1 MELLRTLHLGGRR
14 QLPIVLQAEYS
25 ECGLACLAM
34 VAAYHG
40 QQESLLHLRERFQT
54 SQHGVN
60 LHHLMMMARR
70 FCLTSR
76 ALRCE
81 IDEICKLELPVIIH
95 WDFNHFVVVARASR
109 TSITI
114 HDPAL
119 GQRKYSLAAAARHFT
134 GIALELTP
142 DAQFKA
148 TDSAAKLSLRQFLGN
163 LPGMVPILAQILF
176 LSVILQFVAL
186 ASPFY
191 MQLVVD
197 DVLVKQDVDLLIL
210 LATGFLAITLISLI
224 TQAIRGWTNI
234 YLTNQ
239 LSLKFGSRLFHR
251 LLSLKGDYFMK
262 RHLGDVVS
270 RFASLRPVQEFLTSS
285 AITVLLDSVMALSTL
300 TMILIYSPLLAGVV
314 VLALLLY
321 LVSQMAFYLPT
332 RNRSHEQITA
342 NAKLDS
348 NFMESIRSISAIK
361 RFGAEQQRESEWQ
374 NRFNEVINANIRL
387 SWLSLAR
394 DILNNGISGI
404 SQILVIFLGAK
415 QVLSGQMSIGMLYA
429 FMAYRSHL
437 VSAATSLV
445 NELIRF
451 LMLSLHLERLS
462 DIQLAAADTPPPMQA
477 APAISGRIRLDGV
490 GFRHTD
496 DQPWI
501 LQQIKLDI
509 QPADRLCIL
518 GPSGCGKSTLLNVMQ
533 NLLPASRGEI
543 YIDELPLSGAGS
555 SALRTHSASVMQGE
569 ALLSGSILSNIAFN
583 DPEFD
588 YERVESA
595 ARLAMIHDDIMTMAM
610 GYESLIGDMGTILSA
625 GQQSRV
631 LIARALYHRPKI
643 LFLDECTAHLDEA
656 TEAQVMQSIIDLEIT
671 CIFVTHNT
679 RLTRHATAVLHLTP
693 RGYQLASSNP

>member
-142 DAQFKA
+142 DAQFKT

-239 LSLKFGSRLFHR
+239 LSLKFGSRFFHR

-462 DIQLAAADTPPPMQA
+462 DIQLAAADAPPSMQA

-501 LQQIKLDI
+501 LQHIKLDI

-518 GPSGCGKSTLLNVMQ
+518 GPSGCGKTTLLNVMQ
-533 NLLPASRGEI
+533 NLLPASHGEI

-595 ARLAMIHDDIMTMAM
+595 ARLAMIHDDIVAMAM

-631 LIARALYHRPKI
+631 LIARALYRRPKI

-656 TEAQVMQSIIDLEIT
+656 TEAQVMQGIIDLKIT

-679 RLTRHATAVLHLTP
+679 RLTHYATAVLHLTP
-693 RGYQLASSNP
+693 SGYPLVSGNP

>member
-1 MELLRTLHLGGRR
+1 
-14 QLPIVLQAEYS
+14 
-25 ECGLACLAM
+25 
-34 VAAYHG
+34 
-40 QQESLLHLRERFQT
+40 
-54 SQHGVN
+54 
-60 LHHLMMMARR
+60 
-70 FCLTSR
+70 
-76 ALRCE
+76 
-81 IDEICKLELPVIIH
+81 
-95 WDFNHFVVVARASR
+95 
-109 TSITI
+109 
-114 HDPAL
+114 
-119 GQRKYSLAAAARHFT
+119 
-134 GIALELTP
+134 
-142 DAQFKA
+142 
-148 TDSAAKLSLRQFLGN
+148 
-163 LPGMVPILAQILF
+163 
-176 LSVILQFVAL
+176 
-186 ASPFY
+186 
-191 MQLVVD
+191 
-197 DVLVKQDVDLLIL
+197 
-210 LATGFLAITLISLI
+210 
-224 TQAIRGWTNI
+224 
-234 YLTNQ
+234 
-239 LSLKFGSRLFHR
+239 
-251 LLSLKGDYFMK
+251 
-262 RHLGDVVS
+262 
-270 RFASLRPVQEFLTSS
+270 
-285 AITVLLDSVMALSTL
+285 
-300 TMILIYSPLLAGVV
+300 
-314 VLALLLY
+314 
-321 LVSQMAFYLPT
+321 
-332 RNRSHEQITA
+332 
-342 NAKLDS
+342 
-348 NFMESIRSISAIK
+348 
-361 RFGAEQQRESEWQ
+361 
-374 NRFNEVINANIRL
+374 
-387 SWLSLAR
+387 
-394 DILNNGISGI
+394 
-404 SQILVIFLGAK
+404 
-415 QVLSGQMSIGMLYA
+415 
-429 FMAYRSHL
+429 
-437 VSAATSLV
+437 
-445 NELIRF
+445 
-451 LMLSLHLERLS
+451 MLSLHLERLS
-462 DIQLAAADTPPPMQA
+462 DIQLAAADTPPSMQA

>member
-1 MELLRTLHLGGRR
+1 MQLLRTLHLGGRR

-25 ECGLACLAM
+25 ECSLACLAM

-40 QQESLLHLRERFQT
+40 QQESLLSLRERFQT
-54 SQHGVN
+54 SQQGVN
-60 LHHLMMMARR
+60 LQHLMKMAGR
-70 FCLTSR
+70 FCLTTR

-81 IDEICKLELPVIIH
+81 IDEIYKLELPVIIH

-119 GQRKYSLAAAARHFT
+119 GQRKYSLSAAAHHFT
-134 GIALELTP
+134 GIALELSP

-148 TDSAAKLSLRQFLGN
+148 SDSRAKLSLRQFLGN

-224 TQAIRGWTNI
+224 TQAIRGWTSI

-262 RHLGDVVS
+262 RHLGDIVS
-270 RFASLRPVQEFLTSS
+270 RFTSLRPVQEFLTSS

-321 LVSQMAFYLPT
+321 LASQMAFYLPT
-332 RNRSHEQITA
+332 RDRSHEQITA

-348 NFMESIRSISAIK
+348 NFMESIRSINAIK

-394 DILNNGISGI
+394 DVLNNGISGI

-415 QVLSGQMSIGMLYA
+415 QVLSGHMSIGMLYA

-462 DIQLAAADTPPPMQA
+462 DIQLAATDTPRSMQA

-501 LQQIKLDI
+501 LQHIELDI

-533 NLLPASRGEI
+533 NLLPATHGEI
-543 YIDELPLSGAGS
+543 YIDELPLSGAGGH
-555 SALRTHSASVMQGE
+555 ALSTHSASVMQGE
-569 ALLSGSILSNIAFN
+569 ALLSGSIQSNIAFN

-595 ARLAMIHDDIMTMAM
+595 ARLAMIHDDIMAMAM

-656 TEAQVMQSIIDLEIT
+656 TEAQVMQSIIDLKIT

-679 RLTRHATAVLHLTP
+679 RLARQATAVLLLTP
-693 RGYQLASSNP
+693 SGYQLVSGNP